1 MSEPAIEAE
10 IVTETESTRVE
21 TESTRVETES
31 IRESTRDEW
40 VGAAT
45 AYKFV
50 GLTKSS
56 FQRAIAHLLGVR
68 GCRADSIRRGNSQN
82 TRYSRLAIELVK
94 AHKSGDEELLL
105 QLLEVANKPASRNQS
120 SGLAVIDHVASLEAK
135 IARLQQTTAA
145 SSQLNANRLREK
157 LAAITSCNEAAQQ
170 RTKVL
175 RDAELL
181 DAENRGIEK
190 ALAIFEAEER
200 AKESV
205 LAHLRTS
212 KISGN
217 QQ

>member
-1 MSEPAIEAE
+1 MSEPVIEAE
-10 IVTETESTRVE
+10 IVTEAESTRVE
-21 TESTRVETES
+21 TESTREL
-31 IRESTRDEW
+31 TRDEW

-45 AYKFV
+45 AHKLV

-68 GCRADSIRRGNSQN
+68 GCRVDSIRRGNSQN

-94 AHKSGDEELLL
+94 AHKSEDEELLL
-105 QLLEVANKPASRNQS
+105 QLLEFANKSASRNRS
-120 SGLAVIDHVASLEAK
+120 SGLAVIDHVATLEGK
-135 IARLQQTTAA
+135 IAHLQQTTAA
-145 SSQLNANRLREK
+145 SSQSNAGRLREK
-157 LAAITSCNEAAQQ
+157 LAAITSSNQATQQ

-181 DAENRGIEK
+181 DAENRGIEQ
-190 ALAIFEAEER
+190 ALAIFETEER
-200 AKESV
+200 AKESA
-205 LAHLRTS
+205 LAHLRAS

>member
-1 MSEPAIEAE
+1 MSEPVIEAE
-10 IVTETESTRVE
+10 IVTEAESTRVE
-21 TESTRVETES
+21 TESTREL
-31 IRESTRDEW
+31 TRDEW

-45 AYKFV
+45 AYKLV

-68 GCRADSIRRGNSQN
+68 GCRVDSIRRGNSQN

-94 AHKSGDEELLL
+94 AHKSEDEELLL

-120 SGLAVIDHVASLEAK
+120 SGLAVIDHVATLEGK
-135 IARLQQTTAA
+135 IAHLQQTTAA
-145 SSQLNANRLREK
+145 SSQSNADRLREK
-157 LAAITSCNEAAQQ
+157 LAAITSCNKAAQQ
-170 RTKVL
+170 RTRVL
-175 RDAELL
+175 RDADLL
-181 DAENRGIEK
+181 DAENRGIEQ

-200 AKESV
+200 AKESA
-205 LAHLRTS
+205 LAHLRAS